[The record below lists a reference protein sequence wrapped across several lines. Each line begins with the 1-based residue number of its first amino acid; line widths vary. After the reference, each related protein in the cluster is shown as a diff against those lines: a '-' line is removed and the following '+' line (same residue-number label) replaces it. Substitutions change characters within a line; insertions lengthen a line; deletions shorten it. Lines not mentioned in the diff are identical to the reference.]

1 MSLYFPEPYEGTGGN
16 VKVKLDLSNHA
27 RKVDLKWLNQIYN
40 LSKLTNGVDSNV
52 IKKAM
57 YDKLTA
63 KVNTITTKISST
75 SRLVTKT
82 LYDLD

>member
-1 MSLYFPEPYEGTGGN
+1 
-16 VKVKLDLSNHA
+16 
-27 RKVDLKWLNQIYN
+27 
-40 LSKLTNGVDSNV
+40 
-52 IKKAM
+52 M

-63 KVNTITTKISST
+63 KVNSITTKISST